1 MQLFLEDRPMFEQ
14 VDFFADTQAR
24 PRLSS
29 CFFDFYELTITLYLF
44 VLSQRSLSKY
54 CLLSSCS
61 LFSSQ
66 TYIFFCALFV
76 FTALLAHVAV
86 VWLTFQAMP

>member
-1 MQLFLEDRPMFEQ
+1 MFEQ

-29 CFFDFYELTITLYLF
+29 CFFDFYELTITLFLL

-76 FTALLAHVAV
+76 FTALLARVAV